1 MTGDDQDP
9 VVAPVR
15 RRRLKDRLPVRLRH
29 HWKPAGALCVGL
41 AVAVYFFGDT
51 RVSPYVTSASR
62 VEADTVTDDV
72 KGTVDLYDASVAHQI
87 QLTYKQTDFNK
98 MVKEFEDEGTK
109 DYISADLT
117 IDGVYLENVGIR
129 LKGNST
135 LMSLRGDG
143 KGMPGGGRN
152 MPPGAGAQQG
162 DPPAAHQGAGGG
174 RDRGQNTGG
183 GPGTTQQQ
191 PGQTA
196 QGGPTGNPPATAGPD
211 GAGGAAAGGQK
222 SSGGSATGQQKATG
236 GATGGQGGTGDNAA
250 GGPGAAGGGPG
261 GMVQYDLSAKK
272 PEELPWLIKIDE
284 YIEGRA
290 YQGERE
296 ISLRPGANEQVP
308 LNEALS
314 LSLTESSG
322 QPAEAYSFTSVQVN
336 NRPAVTRL
344 MVDNPDTE
352 YAEAVGDGNGVLYK
366 ARAGGSFAYR
376 GDDPSEYKSS
386 FRQLN
391 KVGSQDLSPV
401 MRLIKWAD
409 EASDKEFEEELD
421 QYVDVDSLAAYIAT
435 QNLLLN
441 FDDIS
446 GPGKN
451 YMLYYDLDTK
461 KFSVLGWDY
470 NLTFSGDTAAGP
482 DDKVS
487 IGGGRGRGGEGQ
499 QNGEGAAGQPEGG
512 MPDLPEGMPE
522 PPEGMELPEGV
533 ELPDGM
539 EPPEGMPGGGN
550 GEPGGRGG
558 SMGGNALKD
567 RFLES
572 DAFDAVYKAAYKKV
586 YAKTFASD
594 TAVKALDT
602 IADQAREAAGSS
614 KELDAAV
621 EKLRTTV
628 TERTTALAKNK
639 QVTG

>member
-1 MTGDDQDP
+1 MTGDKRDP
-9 VVAPVR
+9 VVVPVR
-15 RRRLKDRLPVRLRH
+15 KRRLKDRLPVRLRH
-29 HWKPAGALCVGL
+29 HWKPAGALCAGL
-41 AVAVYFFGDT
+41 AVAVYFVGDA
-51 RVSPYVTSASR
+51 RVSPYVTSSSR
-62 VEADTVTDDV
+62 VEADAITQSIE
-72 KGTVDLYDASVAHQI
+72 GTVDLYDASVSHSI
-87 QLTYKQTDFNK
+87 QLTYEQTDFNK
-98 MVKEFEDEGTK
+98 MMKEFEDEGTK

-117 IDGVYLENVGIR
+117 IDGVHLEDVGIR

-135 LMSLRGDG
+135 LMSLRSNG

-152 MPPGAGAQQG
+152 MPGNAGDQQG
-162 DPPAAHQGAGGG
+162 APPAADQGAGGG
-174 RDRGQNTGG
+174 RGRGQNTGG
-183 GPGTTQQQ
+183 GPGTTEQQ
-191 PGQTA
+191 PGQ
-196 QGGPTGNPPATAGPD
+196 
-211 GAGGAAAGGQK
+211 
-222 SSGGSATGQQKATG
+222 KAEN
-236 GATGGQGGTGDNAA
+236 GATGGPPTATAGQDGTAGAPA
-250 GGPGAAGGGPG
+250 GGQGNAGGGPG

-336 NRPAVTRL
+336 NRPAATRL
-344 MVDNPDTE
+344 MVDNPDTD
-352 YAEAVGDGNGVLYK
+352 YAQAVGDGNGVLYK
-366 ARAGGSFAYR
+366 ARAGGSFADR
-376 GDDPSEYKSS
+376 GDDPSDYETS

-391 KVGSQDLSPV
+391 KVGSQDLKPV
-401 MRLIKWAD
+401 MKLIKWVD
-409 EASDKEFEEELD
+409 EASDKEFEEELHKH
-421 QYVDVDSLAAYIAT
+421 VDVDSLAAYIAM

-451 YMLYYDLDTK
+451 YMLYYDLDTR
-461 KFSVLGWDY
+461 KFSVLGWDF

-482 DDKVS
+482 DDKVGMGDM
-487 IGGGRGRGGEGQ
+487 GGGRGRGGAG
-499 QNGEGAAGQPEGG
+499 QNGEGGPGRPEGG
-512 MPDLPEGMPE
+512 LPEGMPAMPE
-522 PPEGMELPEGV
+522 GMPEMPEGMEMPEG
-533 ELPDGM
+533 L
-539 EPPEGMPGGGN
+539 PGGGN
-550 GEPGGRGG
+550 GEAGRGG

-586 YAKTFASD
+586 YAKTFGSG
-594 TAVKALDT
+594 TATEALDT
-602 IADQAREAAGSS
+602 IAAQAREAAGPS

-628 TERTTALAKNK
+628 TERTAALAKNK

>member
-1 MTGDDQDP
+1 MTGGERNSG
-9 VVAPVR
+9 VAPVR

-29 HWKPAGALCVGL
+29 HWKPAGALCAGL
-41 AVAVYFFGDT
+41 AVAVYFFGDA

-62 VEADTVTDDV
+62 EEADTITQDV
-72 KGTVDLYDASVAHQI
+72 EGTVDLYDASVAHSI

-98 MVKEFEDEGTK
+98 MMKEFRDEGTK

-117 IDGVYLENVGIR
+117 IDGVHLEDVGIR

-135 LMSLRGDG
+135 LMSLRGNG

-152 MPPGAGAQQG
+152 MPGGAGAQQG
-162 DPPAAHQGAGGG
+162 DPPAADQSAGGG

-183 GPGTTQQQ
+183 GPGAPPQQ
-191 PGQTA
+191 PGQQA
-196 QGGPTGNPPATAGPD
+196 EN
-211 GAGGAAAGGQK
+211 
-222 SSGGSATGQQKATG
+222 
-236 GATGGQGGTGDNAA
+236 GATGGPPAATAGQNGTAGAPA
-250 GGPGAAGGGPG
+250 GGVPG
-261 GMVQYDLSAKK
+261 GIVQYDLSAKK

-296 ISLRPGANEQVP
+296 ISLRPGADEQVP

-314 LSLTESSG
+314 LSLTRSSG

-336 NRPAVTRL
+336 NRPAVSRL

-352 YAEAVGDGNGVLYK
+352 YAEAIGDGDGVLYK

-376 GDDPSEYKSS
+376 GDDPSDYETS

-391 KVGSQDLSPV
+391 KVGSQDLKPL
-401 MRLIKWAD
+401 MKLIKWAD
-409 EASDKEFEEELD
+409 KASDKEFEEELHT
-421 QYVDVDSLAAYIAT
+421 YVDVDSLAMYTAT

-451 YMLYYDLDTK
+451 YMLWYDLDTK

-482 DDKVS
+482 DDKVGM
-487 IGGGRGRGGEGQ
+487 GGMGDGRGREGER
-499 QNGEGAAGQPEGG
+499 QNGDGATGQPEGG
-512 MPDLPEGMPE
+512 APEGTPE
-522 PPEGMELPEGV
+522 GTPQMPEGMELPEGM
-533 ELPDGM
+533 PGM
-539 EPPEGMPGGGN
+539 PVGMPGGAEG
-550 GEPGGRGG
+550 PGG

-594 TAVKALDT
+594 TAVEALDT
-602 IADQAREAAGSS
+602 IADQAREAGAGSS
-614 KELDAAV
+614 KELNAAV

-628 TERTTALAKNK
+628 TERSAALAQNK
-639 QVTG
+639 QVT

>member
-1 MTGDDQDP
+1 MSGGMRDP
-9 VVAPVR
+9 AVVPVR
-15 RRRLKDRLPVRLRH
+15 KRRLRDRLPVRLRH
-29 HWKPAGALCVGL
+29 HWKPAGALCAGL
-41 AVAVYFFGDT
+41 AVAVYFFGDA
-51 RVSPYVTSASR
+51 RVSPYVTSSSR
-62 VEADTVTDDV
+62 VEADAITQNIE
-72 KGTVDLYDASVAHQI
+72 GTVDLYDASVPHSM
-87 QLTYKQTDFNK
+87 QLTYEQTEFDK
-98 MVKEFEDEGTK
+98 MMKEFQDEGTK
-109 DYISADLT
+109 DYVSADLT
-117 IDGVYLENVGIR
+117 IDGVHLEDVGIR

-135 LMSLRGDG
+135 LMSLRGNG

-152 MPPGAGAQQG
+152 MPGNAGAQQG
-162 DPPAAHQGAGGG
+162 APPAADQGAGGG

-183 GPGTTQQQ
+183 GPGTTEQQ
-191 PGQTA
+191 PGQKA
-196 QGGPTGNPPATAGPD
+196 ENGAAGGTPAVTAGQD
-211 GAGGAAAGGQK
+211 GTAGAPAGGQK
-222 SSGGSATGQQKATG
+222 GTGGAATG
-236 GATGGQGGTGDNAA
+236 GQDSAGGQGGTGGAP
-250 GGPGAAGGGPG
+250 GGGQNAGGGPG

-314 LSLTESSG
+314 LSLTKTSG

-376 GDDPSEYKSS
+376 GDDPSDYETS

-391 KVGSQDLSPV
+391 KVGSQDLKPL
-401 MRLIKWAD
+401 MKLIKWAD
-409 EASDKEFEEELD
+409 KASDKEFEEEMH
-421 QYVDVDSLAAYIAT
+421 QYVDVDSLATYIAT

-482 DDKVS
+482 DDKVGM
-487 IGGGRGRGGEGQ
+487 GGGLGRGGEGQ
-499 QNGEGAAGQPEGG
+499 NGEGGPGRLEGGLPEGK
-512 MPDLPEGMPE
+512 PEIPEGMPE
-522 PPEGMELPEGV
+522 IPEGMEMPEG
-533 ELPDGM
+533 M
-539 EPPEGMPGGGN
+539 PEGMPGGGI
-550 GEPGGRGG
+550 GEAGGGG

-572 DAFDAVYKAAYKKV
+572 DAFDGVYKAAYKKV
-586 YAKTFASD
+586 YAKTFASG
-594 TAVKALDT
+594 TAVEALDT
-602 IADQAREAAGSS
+602 IAGQAREAAGSS

-621 EKLRTTV
+621 AKLRTTV
-628 TERTTALAKNK
+628 TERAAALAKNK